1 MARDFAIICQL
12 GRVEK
17 QPSQANLTLGGF
29 QRVEKRYHFG
39 MRILSTLF
47 VLLALPAFAE
57 EVELELV
64 LLADA
69 SGSITEA
76 EIEFQRQGY
85 AGAITD
91 PRVLSAIQNSAYG
104 AIAVTYVEWAANTAV
119 VVDWTRIDGLESAR
133 AFADALIGP
142 PRQAYGRN
150 AIGAALLDGKRL
162 IERNDFEGWRKVID
176 FSGDSPNS
184 YSGPSISSARDEVV
198 SAGITINGLPILC
211 RLCDTP
217 ARFPNLA
224 EIYEE
229 RIIGGIGAFVVTA
242 TSEDDL
248 AEAIRRKLILEI
260 SGLEPSEKVAS
271 R

>member
-1 MARDFAIICQL
+1 M
-12 GRVEK
+12 
-17 QPSQANLTLGGF
+17 SQASLTLDHSHS
-29 QRVEKRYHFG
+29 VKMRYPSD
-39 MRILSTLF
+39 MRILSILF
-47 VLLALPAFAE
+47 VLFAPPAFAE

-85 AGAITD
+85 AEAITD
-91 PRVLSAIQNSAYG
+91 PHVLSAIQNSAYG

-119 VVDWTRIDGLESAR
+119 VVDWTKIDGAQSAQ
-133 AFADALIGP
+133 AFADALITP

-162 IERNDFEGWRKVID
+162 IEQNDFVGWRKVID

-211 RLCDTP
+211 RFCDTP

-229 RIIGGIGAFVVTA
+229 RIIGGVGAFVVTA
-242 TSEDDL
+242 ENEEDL
-248 AEAIRRKLILEI
+248 AQAIRRKLILEI
-260 SGLEPSEKVAS
+260 SGLLPSEAFAS
-271 R
+271 N